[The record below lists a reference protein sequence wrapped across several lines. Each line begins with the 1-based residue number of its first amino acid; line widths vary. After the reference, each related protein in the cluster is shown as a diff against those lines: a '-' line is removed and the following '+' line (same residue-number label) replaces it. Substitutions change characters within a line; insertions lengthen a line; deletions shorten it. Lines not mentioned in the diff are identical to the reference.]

1 MSTPDTD
8 TAKHNVLA
16 MACNLDCDVGS
27 DPAVIEFD
35 FGTMFPGRTH
45 DVVFIIHPDLVHLEE
60 TIKQAIATNLTL
72 AQQQGQEFDGDI
84 FHQPGVLYIGLSRGI
99 THAGSQFIQ
108 ISTDTTWYAA
118 ICMGVADVND
128 VSVFHEACH
137 MAHRLFVK
145 NYRLVEG
152 SAPVPDRDSI
162 PFETGDFSFA
172 SWSRWY
178 ECYWLNDPE
187 EFWVN
192 QCYRKWQGLTQH
204 TDQQVAMITHGL
216 VYNYNADL
224 INYGMPRREVEKL
237 VKQVIFNRA
246 HPQDIRYL
254 RSEVNRSAK
263 VAGVR
268 V

>member
-1 MSTPDTD
+1 MTT
-8 TAKHNVLA
+8 HNA
-16 MACNLDCDVGS
+16 MYHVAQQLDCDIGD
-27 DPAVIEFD
+27 DPVAVEFD
-35 FGTMFPGRTH
+35 FGDMFEQPAH
-45 DVVFIIHPDLVHLEE
+45 EVLFIIHQDLKHLEAI
-60 TIKQAIATNLTL
+60 IKQAIATNLVL
-72 AQQQGQEFDGDI
+72 AQQQGHSFDGDI
-84 FHQPGVLYIGLSRGI
+84 FRQPGALYIGYTRGI
-99 THAGSQFIQ
+99 THAGSQFAQ
-108 ISTDTTWYAA
+108 IGTNTHWYAA

-145 NYRLVEG
+145 NHDLIDG
-152 SAPVPDRDSI
+152 SAPVPDRGTI
-162 PFETGDFSFA
+162 PFETGDFTFA

-178 ECYWLNDPE
+178 ECYWLNNAE

-263 VAGVR
+263 SAGVR